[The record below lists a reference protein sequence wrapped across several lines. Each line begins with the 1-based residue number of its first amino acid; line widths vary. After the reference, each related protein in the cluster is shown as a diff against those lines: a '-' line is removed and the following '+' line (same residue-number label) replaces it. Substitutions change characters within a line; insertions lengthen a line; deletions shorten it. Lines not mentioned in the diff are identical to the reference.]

1 MMWILVY
8 TKAKQENRANFNLQ
22 NQGFVTFLPLISSQK
37 RTEKSKQ
44 LSPVFPRY
52 IFVKID
58 PDLENWIT
66 IKSTLGVEK
75 IVMFADKLTSVP
87 NDIIK
92 AIRSKLDDS
101 DVFTEDIEVI
111 EYAEGDNVF
120 IDQGRFAGVEA
131 IFLSRKSKDRVRLLL
146 KLLNTTVLAEI
157 DESSLRKKTS
167 VEKLKNLVKKFFI
180 MQMLKSY
187 IIEGKV

>member
-37 RTEKSKQ
+37 RNEKSKQ
-44 LSPVFPRY
+44 TSPVFPRY

-75 IVMFADKLTSVP
+75 IVMFD
-87 NDIIK
+87 
-92 AIRSKLDDS
+92 
-101 DVFTEDIEVI
+101 
-111 EYAEGDNVF
+111 EYFLIVRMSNYLKERL
-120 IDQGRFAGVEA
+120 ID
-131 IFLSRKSKDRVRLLL
+131 
-146 KLLNTTVLAEI
+146 
-157 DESSLRKKTS
+157 
-167 VEKLKNLVKKFFI
+167 
-180 MQMLKSY
+180 
-187 IIEGKV
+187 

>member
-44 LSPVFPRY
+44 ISPVFPRY

-131 IFLSRKSKDRVRLLL
+131 IFLSKKSKDRVRLLL

-167 VEKLKNLVKKFFI
+167 VEKLKF
-180 MQMLKSY
+180 
-187 IIEGKV
+187 

>member
-75 IVMFADKLTSVP
+75 SVMFADKLTSVP

-131 IFLSRKSKDRVRLLL
+131 IFLSKKSKDRVRLLL

-167 VEKLKNLVKKFFI
+167 VEKLKF
-180 MQMLKSY
+180 
-187 IIEGKV
+187 

>member
-92 AIRSKLDDS
+92 AIRSKLVS
-101 DVFTEDIEVI
+101 CQTM
-111 EYAEGDNVF
+111 
-120 IDQGRFAGVEA
+120 
-131 IFLSRKSKDRVRLLL
+131 KS
-146 KLLNTTVLAEI
+146 TT
-157 DESSLRKKTS
+157 SSLFSSRLYQKEQQLPPPS
-167 VEKLKNLVKKFFI
+167 LARI
-180 MQMLKSY
+180 R
-187 IIEGKV
+187 

>member
-1 MMWILVY
+1 
-8 TKAKQENRANFNLQ
+8 
-22 NQGFVTFLPLISSQK
+22 
-37 RTEKSKQ
+37 
-44 LSPVFPRY
+44 
-52 IFVKID
+52 
-58 PDLENWIT
+58 
-66 IKSTLGVEK
+66 
-75 IVMFADKLTSVP
+75 MFADKLTSVP

-131 IFLSRKSKDRVRLLL
+131 IFLSKKSKDRVRLLL

-157 DESSLRKKTS
+157 DESSLKKKTS
-167 VEKLKNLVKKFFI
+167 VEKLKF
-180 MQMLKSY
+180 
-187 IIEGKV
+187 